1 MKNQS
6 KTKHTQIQK
15 KASLDD
21 ALEYAEN
28 IIDTIREPLIVLD
41 HDLRVVKASRSFYD
55 FFKVKPEETMG
66 QLIYDLGNRQWDIPK
81 LRELLE
87 NILPQKTTF
96 DNYEVK
102 HNFTTIGKRIML
114 LNARQI
120 KRVLGKERIILLA
133 IEDITERKYREAEQ
147 KMTALLILL
156 INQPDNFRK
165 YMSDLTVSLQNF
177 SGCGAVG
184 IRLRDGDDYPYYET
198 RGFPPEFVEMENQ
211 LCAYGP
217 DGKILRDGTGNPLLE
232 CMCGNILCGRF
243 DPQKPFFTAHGSF
256 WSNNTTALLASTTDA
271 DRQARTRNRCN
282 GEGYE
287 SVALIPLRINGNVLG
302 LLQFNDHQPNRF
314 TPGLIANFERMA
326 DSLAIALSH
335 RQAMEALRESERLY
349 EEAQKVAHLGHWEL
363 DPKIGT
369 PKWSDE
375 IFRIFGLDPKYD
387 TPSFIDHETHL
398 HPDDWPILN
407 KAIAKTSMDG
417 TSFNIQFRI
426 VRPSGEIRWMNSLGT
441 AIIDSK
447 GVVSKLFGSA
457 QDITEGKQAE
467 KNLLETLD
475 QLQKTRDM
483 LIQLEKHAAVGRL
496 AAGIAH
502 EILNP
507 ASIISSRLQF
517 MEKENL
523 SESIRE
529 NVRVSREQLQRIVKI
544 SNDLSQSSVK
554 KQRTLV
560 DGDLCHVIEMGLQ
573 MTELR
578 RKEDH
583 VQVEYDPPSKVI
595 PVKMEKDSLVKVMVN
610 LILNACDAMTVNQTK
625 RLIITVHYSEDSSKD
640 YSIVLT
646 IADNGHGVPVEKIDL
661 IFEPFFTTKDPG
673 KSSGLSL
680 AISKNIIEEHG
691 GTIRIGNNDM
701 GGTSV
706 IIRLPLDH

>member
-28 IIDTIREPLIVLD
+28 IIDTIRKPLIVLD

-165 YMSDLTVSLQNF
+165 YMSDLTVFLQNF

-363 DPKIGT
+363 DTKIGT

-447 GVVSKLFGSA
+447 GVVSKLFGSV

-483 LIQLEKHAAVGRL
+483 LIQFEKHAAVGRL

-578 RKEDH
+578 RKDDH

-610 LILNACDAMTVNQTK
+610 LILNACDAMTVNQVK

-673 KSSGLSL
+673 KGSGLSL